1 MSKLVF
7 PQHPQDPGRDR
18 AIRLFAFLREMTLL
32 RAKVAQSVEQY
43 DKVIWL
49 ADIPRE
55 PGCYC
60 AAWGTARSEEDTT
73 WIEVR
78 KPTLTAPPSPPVGLL
93 PWINSAQLGD
103 SSREFPELSESISLA
118 NELDPKGP
126 PTPENLAEHT
136 DIKSMWERYI
146 EDAWWPWAE
155 LDRRAQLVQRAY
167 TDLFTIY
174 QKQHR
179 LAEVYEVVL
188 GIGLL
193 TWKIGQRE
201 IKRHI
206 VTAQAN
212 LEFDTKRGVLTVGVG
227 AEGAKLRLEQDML
240 DPQDQPDHVH
250 QSAFSQELA
259 EAGNTWTVGRVKAV
273 VQGWIT
279 ALCPTARFEDT
290 LDHPHTADSIPRM
303 HFAPALI
310 MRRRTDR
317 SLLQVLESIK
327 TDLENGGPLPMGIQ
341 RVVSTV
347 EDEHHVQGGGGN
359 AAPGDT
365 AEKEIYFPLPANEEQ
380 LRIVRRLSQK
390 TGVLVQGPPGT
401 GKSHTIANLI
411 CHLLANGNRVLVT
424 SQTPRALKVLQGKI
438 PRAISPLCVYL
449 LGDDRDEMASQDDSV
464 RGIID
469 RRVTW
474 DHEHSLQTV
483 QKLAAELDSVRKQE
497 AETLSHLR
505 AKREQETYVHHLPG
519 GYEGTAERIA
529 RALRAEDAKCDWFHD
544 TAEGDQGAPFSDAEA
559 RELLITLRSIGDAQR
574 QEAGKSLVPCESLV
588 APAAFAELVKEE
600 SLVQSNY
607 EDGALHRLHP
617 AYLALKAAGQARRRE
632 LCQVI
637 RELAAEKSTL
647 EKQPDQWVQR
657 ATRSAKRAVS
667 RSVLI
672 VGFL

>member
-7 PQHPQDPGRDR
+7 PQHPQDPVRDR

-93 PWINSAQLGD
+93 PRINSAQLGD

-227 AEGAKLRLEQDML
+227 AEGGKPDSSKTCLILRISLTMCTKVHSHRNLRRQVTHGRLAGLRL
-240 DPQDQPDHVH
+240 
-250 QSAFSQELA
+250 
-259 EAGNTWTVGRVKAV
+259 
-273 VQGWIT
+273 
-279 ALCPTARFEDT
+279 
-290 LDHPHTADSIPRM
+290 
-303 HFAPALI
+303 
-310 MRRRTDR
+310 
-317 SLLQVLESIK
+317 
-327 TDLENGGPLPMGIQ
+327 
-341 RVVSTV
+341 
-347 EDEHHVQGGGGN
+347 
-359 AAPGDT
+359 
-365 AEKEIYFPLPANEEQ
+365 
-380 LRIVRRLSQK
+380 
-390 TGVLVQGPPGT
+390 
-401 GKSHTIANLI
+401 
-411 CHLLANGNRVLVT
+411 
-424 SQTPRALKVLQGKI
+424 
-438 PRAISPLCVYL
+438 
-449 LGDDRDEMASQDDSV
+449 
-464 RGIID
+464 
-469 RRVTW
+469 
-474 DHEHSLQTV
+474 
-483 QKLAAELDSVRKQE
+483 
-497 AETLSHLR
+497 
-505 AKREQETYVHHLPG
+505 
-519 GYEGTAERIA
+519 
-529 RALRAEDAKCDWFHD
+529 
-544 TAEGDQGAPFSDAEA
+544 
-559 RELLITLRSIGDAQR
+559 
-574 QEAGKSLVPCESLV
+574 
-588 APAAFAELVKEE
+588 
-600 SLVQSNY
+600 
-607 EDGALHRLHP
+607 
-617 AYLALKAAGQARRRE
+617 
-632 LCQVI
+632 
-637 RELAAEKSTL
+637 
-647 EKQPDQWVQR
+647 
-657 ATRSAKRAVS
+657 
-667 RSVLI
+667 
-672 VGFL
+672 